1 MNHRPWR
8 ILLVEDNPA
17 DRKLTE
23 EAIKELSH
31 PCELEFAVDGQEA
44 IEKIGSY
51 DFDQH
56 DGRGIPDLI
65 LLDLNLPKQDGM
77 QVLDFLKD
85 DGARRKIPV
94 IILTTSNAQS
104 DVHCAYEK
112 GANCFVTKPLDFND
126 FVVSLKWIENFW
138 LILAERPAFD
148 QLYNR

>member
-1 MNHRPWR
+1 MNLRPWR

-31 PCELEFAVDGQEA
+31 PCELEFAVDGKQA
-44 IEKIGSY
+44 IEVISSY
-51 DFDQH
+51 DFEQH

-77 QVLDFLKD
+77 EVLDYLKQS
-85 DGARRKIPV
+85 GPSKKIPV
-94 IILTTSNAQS
+94 IILTTSNAQT
-104 DVHCAYEK
+104 DVHLAYEK
-112 GANCFVTKPLDFND
+112 GANCFVTKPLDFNE

-148 QLYNR
+148 QPFNR